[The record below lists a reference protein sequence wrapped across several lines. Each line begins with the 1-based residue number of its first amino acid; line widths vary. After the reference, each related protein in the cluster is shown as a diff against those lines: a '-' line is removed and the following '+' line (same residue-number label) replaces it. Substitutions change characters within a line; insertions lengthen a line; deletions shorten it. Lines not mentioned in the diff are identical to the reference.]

1 MTQQVKFEFIE
12 MRYEDWSPSGVAFS
26 RTKLKE
32 LNRHDRDYIAKHGF
46 IWHLAA
52 HVWVVN
58 PQGEILFQ
66 QRSINNRNF
75 PGMWDIS
82 AAGHVLA
89 NETVIQGA
97 IREAKE
103 ELGLVIQ
110 PYQLAEIHR
119 ANSTS
124 GNHHLHTVFV
134 CLLDVKLDE
143 LKFLDGE
150 VENARYIHWHDLAQ
164 MTDAELAEQNILNHK
179 KEFEALIKWCRE
191 RFVPMKLKKAA

>member
-1 MTQQVKFEFIE
+1 MKQQVKFEFIE

-26 RTKLKE
+26 RDRLKN
-32 LNRHDRDYIAKHGF
+32 LNRYDREYIAKHGF

-52 HVWVVN
+52 HVWIVN

-89 NETVIQGA
+89 NETIIEGA

-110 PYQLAEIHR
+110 PEQLVEISRH
-119 ANSTS
+119 NSSS
-124 GNHHLHTVFV
+124 GNHHLHTAFV
-134 CLLDVKLDE
+134 CLLDVKLED
-143 LKFLDGE
+143 LKFVDKE
-150 VENARYIHWHDLAQ
+150 VDAARYIHWHDLAQ
-164 MTDAELAEQNILNHK
+164 MTDADFAEQNILKHK
-179 KEFEALIKWCRE
+179 ELEPLIQWCRE
-191 RFVPMKLKKAA
+191 RFVPIKLKKAA

>member
-1 MTQQVKFEFIE
+1 MKQPVKFEFIE

-26 RTKLKE
+26 REKLKN
-32 LNRHDRDYIAKHGF
+32 LNRYDREYIAKHGF

-52 HVWVVN
+52 HVWIVN

-89 NETVIQGA
+89 NETIIEGA

-103 ELGLVIQ
+103 ELGLLIR
-110 PYQLAEIHR
+110 PEQLIEISRH
-119 ANSTS
+119 NSSS
-124 GNHHLHTVFV
+124 GNHHLHTAFV
-134 CLLDVKLDE
+134 CLMDVKIDE
-143 LKFLDGE
+143 LKFVDKE
-150 VENARYIHWHDLAQ
+150 VEAARYIHWYDLSK
-164 MTDAELAEQNILNHK
+164 MTEADFAEENILKHK
-179 KEFEALIKWCRE
+179 ELDPLIQWCRE
-191 RFVPMKLKKAA
+191 RFVPLKLKKVA